1 MSLKID
7 DTKFEKWIRHNKGK
21 LLDIY
26 ISGQVFGGRPGEAPQ
41 EPKGFEI
48 IDSTLLINFHGTEKL
63 WIKQPLGI
71 SIDKRKLRV
80 ENATEITWGWHYYG
94 RPQTEGNWCERVY
107 TIMDNNIDR
116 TSKVPTD
123 GKLPSERVDLQLQTP
138 ILIIK
143 EVMY

>member
-7 DTKFEKWIRHNKGK
+7 ETEFEKWIKRNKGE

-26 ISGQVFGGRPGEAPQ
+26 ISGQVLGGKSGEAPQ
-41 EPKGFEI
+41 EPKDFEI
-48 IDSTLLINFHGTEKL
+48 IDNTILITFHGTERL

-71 SIDKRKLRV
+71 SIDKRKLSV

-107 TIMDNNIDR
+107 TIMDKKVIR
-116 TSKVPTD
+116 TSKTPPD
-123 GKLPSERVDLQLQTP
+123 GKLSSESIDLQLQTP

-143 EVMY
+143 EVVY